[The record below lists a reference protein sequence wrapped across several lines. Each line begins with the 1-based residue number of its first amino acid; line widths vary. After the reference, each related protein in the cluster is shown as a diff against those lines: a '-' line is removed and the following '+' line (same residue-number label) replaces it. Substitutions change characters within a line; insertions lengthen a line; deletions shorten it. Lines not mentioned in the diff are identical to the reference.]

1 VLKILD
7 KKVKI
12 IEICKNVYQIEAGKR
27 AIVLPAKNVDS
38 ALKKACKFLGLNCN
52 ILKVKK

>member
-1 VLKILD
+1 MLD

-38 ALKKACKFLGLNCN
+38 ALRKACKFLGLNCN